1 MLDTASPDT
10 PQGEAAL
17 WGDLGTLPL
26 VGVLELLDGK
36 SGVLLLEGELPLRVE
51 FAAGHPVS
59 AATLDWEGLDAL
71 YAFPLGDD
79 SGRFR
84 FLADPVLGA
93 PLAPA
98 PAYQA
103 DWARRADEWP
113 RVNLRLG
120 SPGAELRGQHAGL
133 DFGAGTT
140 VRSLAAARG
149 RPLFE
154 LAQQAAE
161 GVQVGALGHTGRS
174 DWERLRLRAQWQ
186 EHRDLGLDGERSVAE
201 LLAAGTARERLRAA
215 LAAEIRGGLRFSGC
229 GAVLRD
235 LMWEDECGAPPGA

>member
-1 MLDTASPDT
+1 MLDTASADT

-36 SGVLLLEGELPLRVE
+36 SGVLLLDGELPLRVE
-51 FAAGHPVS
+51 FASGHPVS
-59 AATLDWEGLDAL
+59 AAILDWEGLDAL
-71 YAFPLGDD
+71 YAFPVGGDAG
-79 SGRFR
+79 SFR
-84 FLADPVLGA
+84 FLADPVLGT
-93 PLAPA
+93 PLAPS

-113 RVNLRLG
+113 RVNLRLS
-120 SPGAELRGQHAGL
+120 SPGAELRGAYAGL

-149 RPLFE
+149 QPLFE

-161 GVQVGALGHTGRS
+161 GVGLGALTHSGRS
-174 DWERLRLRAQWQ
+174 SWERLRVRAQWQ
-186 EHRDLGLDGERSVAE
+186 GHRDLGLDGERTVTE
-201 LLAAGTARERLRAA
+201 LLADGVSRKRLRAA
-215 LAAEIRGGLRFSGC
+215 LAAEIQGGLRFSGC

-235 LMWEDECGAPPGA
+235 LTWEDECGAPPGA